1 MRWPLNGRKLVNSSS
16 RRAALIYYIIEG
28 ASALAYATMFTT
40 MTVYLVQTVM
50 LDPLQLVLIGTVLEG
65 SILLFEV
72 PTGVVADT
80 FSRRLS
86 VIIGTLISGV
96 GFIAMG
102 AIPVFWAILLGNILW
117 GFGYTFTSGAT
128 EAWLAGEV
136 GEEQVSGV
144 YVKSGQISRVFSLIG
159 MPLSAVLAVLWL
171 PLPILVGGA
180 IIFCIGL
187 FLLFAMPETAFKPR
201 PRDHTLRGGLKDMGT
216 TLQAGLAVIRCR
228 PILAALLVV
237 ELFIGAASEGFDRL
251 GDAHLLTNITFPA
264 WGNLEP
270 VAWFSIL
277 GVTGTLLGIGITALA
292 HKRLVEAG
300 KDPSRSA
307 RYLLVLTALS
317 TVCVAIFAFAPGF
330 GVAVTVLLIRGTLGS
345 LIGPLY
351 NSWLVQSTEPAT
363 RATVISLVG
372 QSNALGQ
379 VVGGPGVGAIG
390 KRFSLRAAL
399 TASALLSLPILY
411 FYNRVAKHGS
421 LGAIPTPAPDPMHA
435 D

>member
-1 MRWPLNGRKLVNSSS
+1 MRWPLNGRKLVNNSS
-16 RRAALIYYIIEG
+16 RRAALVYYIIEG
-28 ASALAYATMFTT
+28 ASALAYAAMFTP
-40 MTVYLVQTVM
+40 MTVYLVQTVK

-96 GFIAMG
+96 GFIIMG
-102 AIPVFWAILLGNILW
+102 AIPIFWAILLGNILW

-136 GEEQVSGV
+136 GEEKVSGV
-144 YVKSGQISRVFSLIG
+144 YVKSGQINRVLSLIG
-159 MPLSAVLAVLWL
+159 MPLSAVLATLWL
-171 PLPILVGGA
+171 PLPILIGGA
-180 IIFCIGL
+180 IIFAIGL
-187 FLLFAMPETAFKPR
+187 FLLIAMPETAFTPR
-201 PRDHTLRGGLKDMGT
+201 PREKTLGGNLKDMGV
-216 TLQAGLAVIRCR
+216 TLKAGLAVIRRR

-277 GVTGTLLGIGITALA
+277 GVTGTLLGIGVTALA
-292 HKRLVEAG
+292 QKRLIEAG
-300 KDPSRSA
+300 KDPTRSA

-317 TVCVAIFAFAPGF
+317 TVCVAIFAFAPNF
-330 GVAVTVLLIRGTLGS
+330 GVGVTVLLIHGVLGS

-379 VVGGPGVGAIG
+379 VAGGPGVGAIG
-390 KRFSLRAAL
+390 KHFSMRAAL

-421 LGAIPTPAPDPMHA
+421 LNAAPAPAIEPAPVD
-435 D
+435 